1 MKNFPK
7 PNTRLNSKE
16 GKKAVQTNTCSF
28 VNKIK
33 LDSPNKRK
41 KFHTSNEDKI
51 CRIQHRSKTIQDIR
65 DYFKQQKI
73 LPNIGEQTQNDN
85 SSEISFE
92 GSSASSTIYNI
103 GPYSDQISM
112 YPNHASHNFFHEDD
126 DTDTERSEL
135 IPDNNLD
142 FCSQNLINE
151 SNSPPSVD
159 SWDCSDIHTLSD
171 DFCCG

>member
-1 MKNFPK
+1 MKNIPK

-33 LDSPNKRK
+33 LDSQNKRK
-41 KFHTSNEDKI
+41 KFETSDEDKI
-51 CRIQHRSKTIQDIR
+51 CKMQHRSKTLQYVR

-85 SSEISFE
+85 SSEISFD
-92 GSSASSTIYNI
+92 SSSTSSTITNI

-135 IPDNNLD
+135 IADNNFD
-142 FCSQNLINE
+142 FCNQNAMNKLNE
-151 SNSPPSVD
+151 NQFVTTAQIHSTRSNFN
-159 SWDCSDIHTLSD
+159 T
-171 DFCCG
+171 G